1 MSGVCRHLQ
10 AEDTVSERLRRWT
23 QNPLGSAR
31 RGSNPLGVDCKR
43 IGKLLGG
50 VGDKRHRIVCNLSTE
65 VKEGRKGMEEGKEE
79 KERKERKEKK
89 GS

>member
-1 MSGVCRHLQ
+1 M
-10 AEDTVSERLRRWT
+10 E
-23 QNPLGSAR
+23 
-31 RGSNPLGVDCKR
+31 
-43 IGKLLGG
+43 G

>member
-1 MSGVCRHLQ
+1 MRPDEEAILQ
-10 AEDTVSERLRRWT
+10 T
-23 QNPLGSAR
+23 AR
-31 RGSNPLGVDCKR
+31 KDAAGVDCKR